1 MIEIDD
7 NIQSDEEYS
16 PSKKIDFPTD
26 RIEFFKSMMPEQS
39 DLINDLFSNLPKSI
53 NSDDQDYDYQ
63 FDLKDKFSNKK
74 SVVK

>member
-1 MIEIDD
+1 
-7 NIQSDEEYS
+7 
-16 PSKKIDFPTD
+16 
-26 RIEFFKSMMPEQS
+26 MMPEQS